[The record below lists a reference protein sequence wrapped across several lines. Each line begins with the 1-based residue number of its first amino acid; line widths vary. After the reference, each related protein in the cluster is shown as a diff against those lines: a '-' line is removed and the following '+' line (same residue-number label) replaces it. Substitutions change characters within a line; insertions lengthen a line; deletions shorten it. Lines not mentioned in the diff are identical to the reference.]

1 MRLKIVAGNWKMNM
15 NKEEGELLTS
25 QIVNLVAQAKLAD
38 AVKLILAPPAIHLAN
53 LGGILKGQ
61 KQIALAAQNVHQE
74 AKGAFTGEISASIL
88 ASFGLQYVIIGH
100 SERRQYFAE
109 NDQLLAQ
116 KVKAALE
123 QNMQVIFCCGEG
135 LEIRQAGN
143 HLDYVSNQLT
153 NGVFDLPKALFEKI
167 TIAYEPIWA
176 IGTGETASSTQAQEM
191 HAHLRQHIAAKYGE
205 QTAQSTSILYGG
217 SCKPSNAKEL
227 FACPD
232 VDGGLIGG
240 ASLKASDFVAIASSF

>member
-15 NKEEGELLTS
+15 NKEEGKLLAS
-25 QIVNLVAQAKLAD
+25 QVLSLVSQKKNNNS
-38 AVKLILAPPAIHLAN
+38 VKLILAPPAIHLAN
-53 LGGILKGQ
+53 LTEILKGQ
-61 KQIALAAQNVHQE
+61 NQVVLAAQNVHQE
-74 AKGAFTGEISASIL
+74 QKGAFTGEISASIL

-109 NDQLLAQ
+109 SDQLLAQ
-116 KVKAALE
+116 KVKSALE
-123 QNMQVIFCCGEG
+123 QNMEVIFCCGEG

-143 HLDYVSNQLT
+143 HLAYVSEQLT
-153 NGVFDLPKALFEKI
+153 KGIFDLPKALFEKI
-167 TIAYEPIWA
+167 TLAYEPIWA
-176 IGTGETASSTQAQEM
+176 IGTGETATSAQAQEM
-191 HAHLRQHIAAKYGE
+191 HAHLRKHIAAKYGSQMAE
-205 QTAQSTSILYGG
+205 NTSILYGG

-240 ASLKASDFVAIASSF
+240 ASLKANDFVAIANSF